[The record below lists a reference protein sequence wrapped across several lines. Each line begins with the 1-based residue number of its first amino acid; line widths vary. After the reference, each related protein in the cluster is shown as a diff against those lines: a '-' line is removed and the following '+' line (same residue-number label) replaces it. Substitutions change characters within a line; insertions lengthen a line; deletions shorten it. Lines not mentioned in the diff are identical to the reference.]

1 MFGSL
6 DNGMNN
12 NIHQKRTGNPII
24 GDMGKSKKKKRKF
37 MRTFST
43 FYTMDIIINNNKKK

>member
-24 GDMGKSKKKKRKF
+24 CDMGKSKKEKKVHANIF
-37 MRTFST
+37 NILHNG
-43 FYTMDIIINNNKKK
+43 YHHQQ